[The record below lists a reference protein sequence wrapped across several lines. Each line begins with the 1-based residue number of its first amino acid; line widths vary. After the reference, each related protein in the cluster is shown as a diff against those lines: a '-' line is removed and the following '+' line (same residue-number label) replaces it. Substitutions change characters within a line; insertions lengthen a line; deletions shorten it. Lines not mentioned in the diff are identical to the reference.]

1 MVGALNTDA
10 EHSIATQIKI
20 ARVLDLLPD
29 RIEIQMAD
37 STDWYIGSGICFD
50 AWPTA
55 PSRRLHVHGEP
66 CRERCDSHSLGLAE
80 F

>member
-1 MVGALNTDA
+1 MVGAFNADA

-20 ARVLDLLPD
+20 ARVFYFLIDPKSRWGTPL
-29 RIEIQMAD
+29 IC
-37 STDWYIGSGICFD
+37 TGSGICFD
-50 AWPTA
+50 AWPTT

-66 CRERCDSHSLGLAE
+66 CRERRDSHSLGLAK

>member
-1 MVGALNTDA
+1 MVGALNADA

-20 ARVLDLLPD
+20 ARVFYFLT
-29 RIEIQMAD
+29 D
-37 STDWYIGSGICFD
+37 SKFRWLTSLICIGSGICFD
-50 AWPTA
+50 AWPTT

-66 CRERCDSHSLGLAE
+66 CRERDDSHSPSFAK